1 MATANKKTETKA
13 TEAKSMKDL
22 YEDGAATAKTEVKA
36 VKEPRAFRVLVKPLI
51 TEKASV
57 LASQNKYV
65 FMVKKDANK
74 VEVMKAVKEVYGI
87 NPTQVNMV
95 RMEGK
100 DVRYGRFAGKRN
112 DWKKAIVT
120 LPAGKTIQVYEGV

>member
-1 MATANKKTETKA
+1 MATATKKTETKA
-13 TEAKSMKDL
+13 EEKSMQELYQEGSAKS
-22 YEDGAATAKTEVKA
+22 EAGA
-36 VKEPRAFRVLVKPLI
+36 VKEPRAYCVLVKPLI

-65 FMVKKDANK
+65 FVVKKDTNK
-74 VEVMKAVKEVYGI
+74 VEVMKAVSEVYGVK
-87 NPTQVNMV
+87 PTTVNMI

-100 DVRYGRFAGKRN
+100 DVRYGRYSGKRS